1 MLLLYDFF
9 LFWSQS
15 IVFMTRDVTYINGA
29 NVLNLSKKN
38 AETLPS
44 ILFFL
49 RCTGC
54 PCDYLLIFLQIVLLG
69 FCFLCYL
76 LFYIL
81 FYIFAILIEK
91 IFNRLYLPGECTI
104 MTR

>member
-15 IVFMTRDVTYINGA
+15 IVFMTRDVTCINGA

-44 ILFFL
+44 ILFFSPMYRVSL
-49 RCTGC
+49 
-54 PCDYLLIFLQIVLLG
+54 
-69 FCFLCYL
+69 
-76 LFYIL
+76 
-81 FYIFAILIEK
+81 
-91 IFNRLYLPGECTI
+91 
-104 MTR
+104 